1 MGYLEEPLSGRLTKI
16 GVIQVKNTQK
26 FYKIGPGDKIEWQEE
41 EEEEMD
47 KQRLTIMFRNKIT
60 FSLLWWKEIL
70 TNLKSSPSPSG
81 FETLEIKDAKWPS

>member
-1 MGYLEEPLSGRLTKI
+1 VKI
-16 GVIQVKNTQK
+16 TQK

-60 FSLLWWKEIL
+60 FSLLW
-70 TNLKSSPSPSG
+70 
-81 FETLEIKDAKWPS
+81 